1 MTNGSLMQVKSI
13 AECSPLSILQYF
25 WPALSNNWSWKPIFG
40 LFESGCFTQVL
51 LYVWNWHSRDLT
63 FVSAAENS
71 LSTEVYVSDDDESF
85 SSPTPQ
91 TVYTSQT
98 QAGDTKME

>member
-1 MTNGSLMQVKSI
+1 MLYLVEKKELFPSRQELSSL
-13 AECSPLSILQYF
+13 LWRYGYF
-25 WPALSNNWSWKPIFG
+25 
-40 LFESGCFTQVL
+40 
-51 LYVWNWHSRDLT
+51 RDLT